1 MDMDRLDVI
10 RIWYGEINNIKRV
23 ILGIMHKRCG
33 TSVQSSIFTICGFM
47 GCVLDSFYQ
56 NICLINKQKALK

>member
-23 ILGIMHKRCG
+23 ILGIMHKDAELL
-33 TSVQSSIFTICGFM
+33 SNPQSLPYAVLWVVFWILFIKIF
-47 GCVLDSFYQ
+47 V
-56 NICLINKQKALK
+56 